1 MNEINQNRTI
11 MKQKRNFLL
20 TGFMLLV
27 FSAMHAQ
34 KPAAF
39 VKAGVNFSN
48 ITITNDGSVD
58 DNKMLT
64 GFHAGI
70 QGDIPF
76 LPILSLQ
83 PGIFFTTKGAKT
95 QFGQPSDANYYKA
108 TTNPMYV
115 EVPVNM
121 VFKAPVGDES
131 KFYVG
136 AGPYVAVGVAG
147 KNKINGKVL
156 GQSFT
161 SEKTI
166 EWSNDDPTTGFEENA
181 GFGIMRRF
189 DYGLNG
195 TIGVEG
201 RKAIVSVNYGY
212 GLAKLQS
219 GDNSSADEKNKHRVI
234 SVSIGFR
241 L

>member
-11 MKQKRNFLL
+11 MKQKWNFLL

-115 EVPVNM
+115 EVPVKPG
-121 VFKAPVGDES
+121 F
-131 KFYVG
+131 
-136 AGPYVAVGVAG
+136 
-147 KNKINGKVL
+147 
-156 GQSFT
+156 QS
-161 SEKTI
+161 
-166 EWSNDDPTTGFEENA
+166 PC
-181 GFGIMRRF
+181 
-189 DYGLNG
+189 
-195 TIGVEG
+195 G
-201 RKAIVSVNYGY
+201 R
-212 GLAKLQS
+212 
-219 GDNSSADEKNKHRVI
+219 
-234 SVSIGFR
+234 
-241 L
+241 

>member
-1 MNEINQNRTI
+1 M
-11 MKQKRNFLL
+11 
-20 TGFMLLV
+20 
-27 FSAMHAQ
+27 
-34 KPAAF
+34 
-39 VKAGVNFSN
+39 
-48 ITITNDGSVD
+48 
-58 DNKMLT
+58 
-64 GFHAGI
+64 
-70 QGDIPF
+70 
-76 LPILSLQ
+76 
-83 PGIFFTTKGAKT
+83 
-95 QFGQPSDANYYKA
+95 
-108 TTNPMYV
+108 
-115 EVPVNM
+115 
-121 VFKAPVGDES
+121 GDES

-156 GQSFT
+156 SQSFT